1 MSLGFFARRLLDRL
15 PRLARR
21 MFSIAPRPDLIPLTF
36 KDVQRRRQQIHGGTT
51 DRAPCGCPACRHARQ
66 ATITSH

>member
-21 MFSIAPRPDLIPLTF
+21 MISIAPRPDLIPLTF
-36 KDVQRRRQQIHGGTT
+36 QDVQRRRQQMHGDTA
-51 DRAPCGCPACRHARQ
+51 DRTPCGCPACRHARQ
-66 ATITSH
+66 ATITSR